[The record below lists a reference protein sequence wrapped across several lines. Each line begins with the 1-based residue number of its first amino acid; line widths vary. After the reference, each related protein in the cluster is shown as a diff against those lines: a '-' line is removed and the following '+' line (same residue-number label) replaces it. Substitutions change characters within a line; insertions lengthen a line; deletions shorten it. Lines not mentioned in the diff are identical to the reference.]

1 MGTYSQTD
9 LTKLSTR
16 KGFAKYIKEHLNSD
30 SGKVKLQHWTCG
42 KKKPQNSKENH
53 RVALGLM
60 GPKRCKPVQESIQLN
75 KENSQFFR

>member
-30 SGKVKLQHWTCG
+30 SGKVKL
-42 KKKPQNSKENH
+42 
-53 RVALGLM
+53 
-60 GPKRCKPVQESIQLN
+60 
-75 KENSQFFR
+75 